1 MKAFGHIFLQAFK
14 TLFPLALNRVGKI
27 GVRIGYSGGRQR
39 RSAIWG
45 GGCNTPLAADEPPDG
60 K

>member
-27 GVRIGYSGGRQR
+27 GVRIGYGGGRQR
-39 RSAIWG
+39 
-45 GGCNTPLAADEPPDG
+45 
-60 K
+60 